1 MSASIQLTPATVEKV
16 RVDHQRLSRDE
27 VIGLSL
33 APADILIGR
42 PLWMFAA
49 HAEHPVYW
57 AQTSPV
63 LEILKTIEG
72 QIEVMTESR
81 SIYRITYISNDFTPP
96 ADAIH
101 RMRALIEHV

>member
-1 MSASIQLTPATVEKV
+1 MSASIQFKSATVEKV
-16 RVDHQRLSRDE
+16 RVEHDRLSRDE

-49 HAEHPVYW
+49 HAERPFYW

-63 LEILKTIEG
+63 LEILQTTEG

-81 SIYRITYISNDFTPP
+81 SIYRITYTSNDFTPP
-96 ADAIH
+96 ADEIH